1 MISKDQ
7 ASQAADE
14 LMKQQNNLRIKDR
27 VAKSYLSSRYFRCPE
42 LNRLSLEDRHA
53 VLQTARRTVLNDR
66 VVNFWFVM
74 LLLAPIIFA
83 VPVVYERLSYMS
95 FYALAIWILTL
106 WNFRQAMVKRVAKC
120 LARDMMP
127 ENLK

>member
-14 LMKQQNNLRIKDR
+14 LMAQQNDLRNKDR
-27 VAKSYLSSRYFRCPE
+27 MGKAYLSSRYFRCPE
-42 LNRLSLEDRHA
+42 LNRLSLEDQRA
-53 VLQTARRTVLNDR
+53 VLQTARRAVLSDR
-66 VVNFWFVM
+66 VVNFWFVL

-83 VPVVYERLSYMS
+83 VLVAYDKLNYWS

-106 WNFRQAMVKRVAKC
+106 WNFRQAVVKRVAQC
-120 LARDMMP
+120 LARDMPP
-127 ENLK
+127 ENIK